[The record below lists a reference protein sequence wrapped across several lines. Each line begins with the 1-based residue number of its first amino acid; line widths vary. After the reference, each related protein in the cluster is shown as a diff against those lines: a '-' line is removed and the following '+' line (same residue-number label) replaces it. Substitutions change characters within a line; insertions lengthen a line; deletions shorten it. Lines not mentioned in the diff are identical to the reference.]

1 MSLASLFFDCGKFLM
16 GEDLKSDGSNFIDWY
31 KRLRD
36 TLKTNFMLEFLDEP
50 MRERPDDSADEYE
63 EFDYQTHVDKAT
75 SVQCVMLFTMEPD
88 LHQRFRNT
96 EAYPMI
102 SELKEL
108 FIEQVRILRF
118 EQLDKFLSL
127 RMEENT
133 CLRSHLKKM
142 YDIYEYLVTGLNYW
156 MSEIF
161 AREVV
166 LRSLPPSYKD
176 VVNSYV
182 MKGDIYVPFFK
193 FMVKLANV
201 KVEPI
206 AGEVVD
212 PAGIFDIQVIND
224 FLTNT
229 YSN

>member
-1 MSLASLFFDCGKFLM
+1 
-16 GEDLKSDGSNFIDWY
+16 
-31 KRLRD
+31 
-36 TLKTNFMLEFLDEP
+36 
-50 MRERPDDSADEYE
+50 
-63 EFDYQTHVDKAT
+63 
-75 SVQCVMLFTMEPD
+75 MLFTMEPD
-88 LHQRFRNT
+88 LRQRFEDT
-96 EAYPMI
+96 EAYPMM
-102 SELKEL
+102 SELMEL

-118 EQLDKFLSL
+118 EQLDMFLSL

-142 YDIYEYLVTGLNYW
+142 YDIYEHLVTSLDYG
-156 MSEIF
+156 MTDIF
-161 AREVV
+161 AKEVV

-212 PAGIFDIQVIND
+212 AAGIFDIQVIND
-224 FLTNT
+224 ILTNT